1 MAKDGGIDLVDDIS
15 FQERTWR
22 VQRVGWVVMVL
33 LVAAALAGVFAR
45 GPLSRA
51 EAQGAGLRIEYE
63 RFERYQAPSEIRVR
77 PTPEAVA
84 DGSVALM
91 LDGDYAERVQV
102 ERIDP
107 EPERAAPTAGGHVL
121 YFPVPRDARPGT
133 VTFRIRPQRVG
144 LVHGR
149 IGIAGAAPVSF
160 TQLVWP

>member
-1 MAKDGGIDLVDDIS
+1 MAKNGGIDLVDDIS
-15 FQERTWR
+15 FQEKTWR
-22 VQRVGWVVMVL
+22 VQRVGWIVMAL
-33 LVAAALAGVFAR
+33 LVAAGLAGVFAR

-77 PTPEAVA
+77 LTPEAVV

-91 LDGDYAERVQV
+91 LDGDYAGRVPV

-107 EPERAAPTAGGHVL
+107 EPERSAPTAGGHVH

-133 VTFRIRPQRVG
+133 VTFQIRPQRVG

-149 IGIAGAAPVSF
+149 IGIAGAAPISF
-160 TQLVWP
+160 TQFVWP